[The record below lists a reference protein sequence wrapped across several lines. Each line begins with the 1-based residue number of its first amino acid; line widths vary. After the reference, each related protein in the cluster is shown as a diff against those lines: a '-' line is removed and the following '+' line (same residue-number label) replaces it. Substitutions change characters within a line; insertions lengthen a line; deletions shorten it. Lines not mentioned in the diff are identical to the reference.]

1 MQRLSSFSHAWTH
14 VVQYR
19 AQSLL
24 PCPFYHKSQSSEASN
39 HKSTDEATIIS
50 LFADSASP
58 SSSSRNHLT
67 ALSWTDDA
75 IVYSQQYQSFGSTDF
90 LDANKV
96 VVSACRRHLRM
107 TYRGLPQ
114 WCSPSNDF
122 AKLQRSRYRRR
133 HHNGEG
139 SQIVTTSIFLYTR
152 PVYQNYNLQKATNTN
167 RGKIDGVCLVL
178 ATKDINIPCM
188 HAEVRRLVCMALHYQ
203 AMRSEMVSSLGFG
216 EKIHIN

>member
-67 ALSWTDDA
+67 AL
-75 IVYSQQYQSFGSTDF
+75 VLLVVLVKDF
-90 LDANKV
+90 LDANKA
-96 VVSACRRHLRM
+96 VVSACRRHLRT

-114 WCSPSNDF
+114 WCSPSNALRQTTKEKFVDVTAMGKEFKYSYYLHFFVHKASISKLQF
-122 AKLQRSRYRRR
+122 AKG
-133 HHNGEG
+133 H
-139 SQIVTTSIFLYTR
+139 
-152 PVYQNYNLQKATNTN
+152 
-167 RGKIDGVCLVL
+167 
-178 ATKDINIPCM
+178 
-188 HAEVRRLVCMALHYQ
+188 
-203 AMRSEMVSSLGFG
+203 
-216 EKIHIN
+216 

>member
-1 MQRLSSFSHAWTH
+1 MQRLSSFSHAWMH

-67 ALSWTDDA
+67 AL
-75 IVYSQQYQSFGSTDF
+75 VLLVVLVKDF
-90 LDANKV
+90 LDANKA
-96 VVSACRRHLRM
+96 VVSACRRHLRT

-114 WCSPSNDF
+114 RCSPSN
-122 AKLQRSRYRRR
+122 ALRQTTQKKSSTSPQWERNS
-133 HHNGEG
+133 N
-139 SQIVTTSIFLYTR
+139 IVTTSIFF
-152 PVYQNYNLQKATNTN
+152 VHKASISKLQFAK
-167 RGKIDGVCLVL
+167 G
-178 ATKDINIPCM
+178 
-188 HAEVRRLVCMALHYQ
+188 H
-203 AMRSEMVSSLGFG
+203 
-216 EKIHIN
+216 

>member
-67 ALSWTDDA
+67 AL
-75 IVYSQQYQSFGSTDF
+75 VLLVVLVKDF
-90 LDANKV
+90 LDANKA
-96 VVSACRRHLRM
+96 VVSACRRHLRT

-114 WCSPSNDF
+114 WCSPSNTLRQTTKKKDIVDVTAMGKEVKYSYYLHFFVHKASISKLQF
-122 AKLQRSRYRRR
+122 AKG
-133 HHNGEG
+133 H
-139 SQIVTTSIFLYTR
+139 
-152 PVYQNYNLQKATNTN
+152 
-167 RGKIDGVCLVL
+167 
-178 ATKDINIPCM
+178 
-188 HAEVRRLVCMALHYQ
+188 
-203 AMRSEMVSSLGFG
+203 
-216 EKIHIN
+216 

>member
-24 PCPFYHKSQSSEASN
+24 PCPFYHKSQSSDASN
-39 HKSTDEATIIS
+39 HKSTDEATLIS

-67 ALSWTDDA
+67 AL
-75 IVYSQQYQSFGSTDF
+75 VLLVVVLVKDF
-90 LDANKV
+90 LDANKA

-114 WCSPSNDF
+114 WCSPSNALRQTTMF
-122 AKLQRSRYRRR
+122 EISSTSPQWGRKS
-133 HHNGEG
+133 N
-139 SQIVTTSIFLYTR
+139 IVTTSIFLYTR
-152 PVYQNYNLQKATNTN
+152 PVYQNYNLQKATNLSRQN
-167 RGKIDGVCLVL
+167 
-178 ATKDINIPCM
+178 
-188 HAEVRRLVCMALHYQ
+188 
-203 AMRSEMVSSLGFG
+203 
-216 EKIHIN
+216 

>member
-67 ALSWTDDA
+67 AL
-75 IVYSQQYQSFGSTDF
+75 VLLVVLVKDF
-90 LDANKV
+90 LDANKA
-96 VVSACRRHLRM
+96 VVSACRRHLRT

-114 WCSPSNDF
+114 WCSSSNALRQTTQKKDIVDVTAMGKEVKYSYYLHFFVHKASISKLQF
-122 AKLQRSRYRRR
+122 AKG
-133 HHNGEG
+133 H
-139 SQIVTTSIFLYTR
+139 
-152 PVYQNYNLQKATNTN
+152 
-167 RGKIDGVCLVL
+167 
-178 ATKDINIPCM
+178 
-188 HAEVRRLVCMALHYQ
+188 
-203 AMRSEMVSSLGFG
+203 
-216 EKIHIN
+216 

>member
-67 ALSWTDDA
+67 AL
-75 IVYSQQYQSFGSTDF
+75 VLLVVVLVKDF
-90 LDANKV
+90 LDANKA
-96 VVSACRRHLRM
+96 VVSACRRHLRT

-114 WCSPSNDF
+114 RCSPSNALRQITTKKDIVDVTAMGKEVKYSYYLHFFVHKASISKLQF
-122 AKLQRSRYRRR
+122 AKG
-133 HHNGEG
+133 H
-139 SQIVTTSIFLYTR
+139 
-152 PVYQNYNLQKATNTN
+152 
-167 RGKIDGVCLVL
+167 
-178 ATKDINIPCM
+178 
-188 HAEVRRLVCMALHYQ
+188 
-203 AMRSEMVSSLGFG
+203 
-216 EKIHIN
+216 

>member
-67 ALSWTDDA
+67 AL
-75 IVYSQQYQSFGSTDF
+75 VLLVVVLVKDF
-90 LDANKV
+90 LDANKA
-96 VVSACRRHLRM
+96 VVSACRRHLRT

-114 WCSPSNDF
+114 WCSPSNALRQTTKKDIVDVTAMGKEVKYSQNLHF
-122 AKLQRSRYRRR
+122 FVHKASISKLQ
-133 HHNGEG
+133 
-139 SQIVTTSIFLYTR
+139 
-152 PVYQNYNLQKATNTN
+152 
-167 RGKIDGVCLVL
+167 L
-178 ATKDINIPCM
+178 AKG
-188 HAEVRRLVCMALHYQ
+188 Q
-203 AMRSEMVSSLGFG
+203 
-216 EKIHIN
+216 

>member
-67 ALSWTDDA
+67 AL
-75 IVYSQQYQSFGSTDF
+75 VLLVVLVKDF
-90 LDANKV
+90 LDANKA
-96 VVSACRRHLRM
+96 VVSACRRHLRT

-114 WCSPSNDF
+114 WCSPSNALRQNTKKD
-122 AKLQRSRYRRR
+122 
-133 HHNGEG
+133 
-139 SQIVTTSIFLYTR
+139 IVDVTAMGKEVKYSYYLHFLYTR
-152 PVYQNYNLQKATNTN
+152 STSKLQF
-167 RGKIDGVCLVL
+167 
-178 ATKDINIPCM
+178 
-188 HAEVRRLVCMALHYQ
+188 AEGH
-203 AMRSEMVSSLGFG
+203 
-216 EKIHIN
+216 

>member
-67 ALSWTDDA
+67 AL
-75 IVYSQQYQSFGSTDF
+75 VLLVVVLVKDF
-90 LDANKV
+90 LDANKA
-96 VVSACRRHLRM
+96 VVSACRRHLRT

-114 WCSPSNDF
+114 WCSPSN
-122 AKLQRSRYRRR
+122 ALRQTTKKRYRRR
-133 HHNGEG
+133 HRNGEG
-139 SQIVTTSIFLYTR
+139 SQIQLLPPFFCTQGQYI
-152 PVYQNYNLQKATNTN
+152 
-167 RGKIDGVCLVL
+167 KITICKGPLTLIEAKLMGL

-188 HAEVRRLVCMALHYQ
+188 HAEVRRLVCMALH
-203 AMRSEMVSSLGFG
+203 
-216 EKIHIN
+216 

>member
-67 ALSWTDDA
+67 AL
-75 IVYSQQYQSFGSTDF
+75 VLLVVLVKDF
-90 LDANKV
+90 LDANKA
-96 VVSACRRHLRM
+96 VVSACRRHLRT

-114 WCSPSNDF
+114 WCSPSNALRQTTKKKDIVDVTAMGKEVKYSYYLHFFVHKASISKLQF
-122 AKLQRSRYRRR
+122 AKG
-133 HHNGEG
+133 H
-139 SQIVTTSIFLYTR
+139 
-152 PVYQNYNLQKATNTN
+152 
-167 RGKIDGVCLVL
+167 
-178 ATKDINIPCM
+178 
-188 HAEVRRLVCMALHYQ
+188 
-203 AMRSEMVSSLGFG
+203 
-216 EKIHIN
+216 